1 MIEKP
6 LLTFP
11 SVKHAIVKD
20 GVVQHQVMQRWALGT
35 HGDTNHA
42 KSETQKIFAVHSFI
56 SLLVTPYIQQITI
69 LSDLKRV
76 KILSGANKSFKK
88 LVIMF

>member
-20 GVVQHQVMQRWALGT
+20 GVVQHQVMQRWAHMEIPIMQSQRPRKYLQDILSFHCVSLFT
-35 HGDTNHA
+35 PKTNN
-42 KSETQKIFAVHSFI
+42 K
-56 SLLVTPYIQQITI
+56 
-69 LSDLKRV
+69 SDLKRV

>member
-20 GVVQHQVMQRWALGT
+20 GVVQHQVMQRWAWRYQSCKVRDPEYICSTFFYFIVGHPL
-35 HGDTNHA
+35 HPTNS
-42 KSETQKIFAVHSFI
+42 K
-56 SLLVTPYIQQITI
+56 
-69 LSDLKRV
+69 SDLKRV